1 MGLGWGAYGWSGGG
15 FGGGLRN
22 LWSLPALLIRRSRV
36 FVCRTCGSVLV
47 ESTPLKVH
55 PPPGAALG
63 GAPPLSAS
71 SRATRRGG
79 GFSGRGTAARWAGQG
94 RGAGGL

>member
-1 MGLGWGAYGWSGGG
+1 MVWGRFW
-15 FGGGLRN
+15 GGGLRN

-47 ESTPLKVH
+47 ESTPLKV

-71 SRATRRGG
+71 SRAARRGG